1 MASAAHRVF
10 SAGKRGFVGWNALWH
25 STLVRPTRN
34 PSNTKAHHT
43 LRSLL
48 LFVSLTSAAHAEVT
62 INPQALDQQPAPL
75 TAAPPAP
82 AKRPPHPPA
91 HAQAARPA
99 APPAARKPPLI
110 VPPAPPPVPVLQPLN
125 PPPPAHPLAAP
136 DPAPIVENAKG
147 EVVPIAGGI
156 RVTFGSGSADLNKS
170 CNDALRQLARETPG
184 GIFNVIAVAAG
195 VPDDPSTP
203 RRLSLSR
210 ALAARSLLIA
220 EGVKST
226 QIYVRA
232 LGANAGDGPADRV
245 DVTVT
250 VPPAPSTAS
259 LTPASPAPARTPQ

>member
-75 TAAPPAP
+75 T
-82 AKRPPHPPA
+82 
-91 HAQAARPA
+91 A